1 VLEVA
6 AACLQ
11 SNSAERL
18 KPVLEAFGIF
28 GSSRQQQFE
37 FDGDPDEGESDE
49 ETNDDDP
56 DKGDSDEETSDDGK
70 ETDDH

>member
-11 SNSAERL
+11 ANSQERL

-49 ETNDDDP
+49 ETDV
-56 DKGDSDEETSDDGK
+56 DGE
-70 ETDDH
+70 ETDD